1 MVQALYYIKVSLVN
15 LMAIES
21 MQDWLNLNAI
31 KSFLTVHKCKVQWD
45 IVFMYF
51 FLELVDN
58 MEMFNCWEACSEVS
72 LFSRL
77 VEV

>member
-1 MVQALYYIKVSLVN
+1 MVQVLYYIEVSLVN
-15 LMAIES
+15 SMVLES
-21 MQDWLNLNAI
+21 MEDWHKLNAI
-31 KSFLTVHKCKVQWD
+31 KSFLIVHKCKTQWD
-45 IVFMYF
+45 VLLMCF

-58 MEMFNCWEACSEVS
+58 MEMVNCLEACSEAS